1 MDSRVINMA
10 CSNGKVEWW
19 DKWNMQEIFKW
30 EEGCLRMYILVFIQG
45 IAWISALEIFLLS
58 SLTLAVAGADFLRP
72 PSLKVAGRVS
82 SMKIV
87 A

>member
-1 MDSRVINMA
+1 MEDTREMFSPETLSRDSEW
-10 CSNGKVEWW
+10 GK
-19 DKWNMQEIFKW
+19 K
-30 EEGCLRMYILVFIQG
+30 CLGMYILVFIQG
-45 IAWISALEIFLLS
+45 IAWISGIEKFRLS